1 MKRSLSFVVLML
13 LAVGAWAQQ
22 ISEEQA
28 RERALQYLNNN
39 GAAKARGMVAVSRK
53 TTTAKVGAKSIYA
66 FNMEGGGYVIASGD
80 SRTLPVLGYSD
91 KGTIDWE
98 QLPDNMRAWL
108 KGYDEAIAS
117 LGDSQDFAD
126 GNSKQGPKTRAPKA
140 AIEPL
145 IKTTWYQEAP
155 YWNKTPLYDGA
166 NPDWL
171 GMPCPTGCV
180 ATAMAQVMNYYQWPK
195 AACKPIPAYEYSTAH
210 ENKEKTVHIDALPA
224 TTFDWDNMIAQYEGP
239 NGTVLGTEAQQDAV
253 ATLMRYCGQSV
264 YMYYTPEFSGSD
276 HQQVVE
282 ALIKYFGYKNTAR
295 WLKRIQYSIDDWEDL
310 VYSELATG
318 HPVQYGGNSDDGG
331 HSFICDGYDGKG
343 LFHINWGWGDSCD
356 GFFSLAVLNPYNNY
370 STGSGSSGIG
380 FSMGQDM
387 IVGVEPDTDGS
398 SPQSVTPAAFLDE
411 YNPIGI
417 FAADSLYFTYYFDSF
432 SYGEGEVCVDFAMGT
447 VDADGVLTPVF
458 MGDPGDSLVY
468 YANYHEVCIDST
480 AFEPGQHL
488 RLYPMV
494 KYRSIPGADWQM
506 LGSKEFNVVAGR
518 MKDGRFFL
526 YQEVPDLEITKAE
539 FTKGGGRIGSRN
551 DLTLTIRNKSDIE
564 STVPLFLLPIYY
576 GDVKL
581 EDITAD
587 TPYSEGDAMEV
598 GAFIRA
604 AQTTTLTYCFKPLS
618 SGTVYMML
626 CMPDG
631 TPLADTVIKVSNVV
645 GSYDDYLNNE
655 SYVEMS
661 DAYTGNYQ
669 TVAPSGDGL
678 QLGHA
683 VYHVYIVDNT
693 EANIP
698 NGQPSDKVYF
708 YASISDVNDEN
719 ISEVKLEQEAVD
731 YLKALPAKAGDGTYA
746 LTYDLPLD
754 IRRGGMYYVT
764 SYFNEWLDKD
774 RKNYLSSAYSSEM
787 FTVNDDPSIRV
798 EGDTILASGQPL
810 ELKVLLNSGYPYD
823 PSAYTGNGKL
833 SYTLYLVGADGSMT
847 EMDTQSLGF
856 SLDNDDERM
865 AAVDTL
871 QLKRELSDGAYM
883 IRVSTDVSTLG
894 TLDIHFS
901 VGGTDIAPMVAADPD
916 RKDVYTD
923 LNGIRMNSRPN
934 RKGIYIRNGRKELVR

>member
-39 GAAKARGMVAVSRK
+39 GSAKARGMAAVSRK

-80 SRTLPVLGYSD
+80 SRALPVLGYSD

-108 KGYDEAIAS
+108 KQYDEAIAS
-117 LGDSQDFAD
+117 LGDSQDFND
-126 GNSKQGPKTRAPKA
+126 GNSKQGLKTRAPKA
-140 AIEPL
+140 AIDPL
-145 IKTTWYQEAP
+145 IKTRWDQDAP

-166 NPDWL
+166 NPNWQGL
-171 GMPCPTGCV
+171 HSPTGCV
-180 ATAMAQVMNYYQWPK
+180 ATVMAQIMNFYQWPK
-195 AACKPIPAYEYSTAH
+195 AACKPIPEYAYSTAY
-210 ENKEKTVHIDALPA
+210 ENEEKIVHIDALPA
-224 TTFDWDNMIAQYEGP
+224 TTFDWDNMLDQYI
-239 NGTVLGTEAQQDAV
+239 VDKKVVGTEVQQDAV
-253 ATLMRYCGQSV
+253 ATLMRYCGQSC
-264 YMYYTPEFSGSD
+264 YMYYTPDNSFSD

-282 ALIKYFGYKNTAR
+282 ALVKYFGYKNTAR
-295 WLKRIQYSIDDWEDL
+295 FLKRIQYSIDDWEDL

-318 HPVQYGGNSDDGG
+318 HPVQYGGLSDNGG
-331 HSFICDGYDGKG
+331 HSFICDGYDGNG
-343 LFHINWGWGDSCD
+343 LFHINWGWSGGDD
-356 GFFSLAVLNPYNNY
+356 GFFSLAVLNPYNNS

-380 FSMGQDM
+380 FSISEDM

-398 SPQSVTPAAFLDE
+398 SPQLVTPCASLDE
-411 YNPIGI
+411 YYPIGI
-417 FAADSLYFTYYFDSF
+417 FAADSVYFQYNFTSFTY
-432 SYGEGEVCVDFAMGT
+432 GEEEVCVDFAMGT

-458 MGDPGDSLVY
+458 MGDPADSLVSSE
-468 YANYHEVCIDST
+468 NYCVVCIDST

-494 KYRSIPGADWQM
+494 KFRSIPGADWQL
-506 LGSKEFNVVAGR
+506 LGAKEFNVMAGR
-518 MKDGRFFL
+518 MNNGRFFL
-526 YQEVPDLEITKAE
+526 YREVPELEITKAE
-539 FTKGGGRIGSRN
+539 FTKGTGRIGVRN

-564 STVPLFLLPIYY
+564 STVPLYLVPLYF
-576 GDVKL
+576 GDVKP
-581 EDITAD
+581 EDITED
-587 TPYSEGDAMEV
+587 TPYSQGDAMVV

-604 AQTTTLTYCFKPLS
+604 AQATKLTYCFKPLA
-618 SGTVYMML
+618 SGVIYMIL

-631 TPLADTVIKVSNVV
+631 TPLDGTVIEVSTVV
-645 GSYDDYLNNE
+645 GSYNDSLKNE
-655 SYVEMS
+655 SYVEMT
-661 DAYTGNYQ
+661 DAYTSTSQ

-683 VYHVYIVDNT
+683 VYHVDIVDNT

-698 NGQPSDKVYF
+698 NAQPSDKVYF
-708 YASISDVNDEN
+708 YACISDVNNEN
-719 ISEVKLEQEAVD
+719 FSEIKLEQEAVD
-731 YLKALPAKAGDGTYA
+731 YLKNLPAKAGDGSYA

-754 IRRGGMYYVT
+754 IRRGGIYYVT

-774 RKNYLSSAYSSEM
+774 KKNSLSSAYSKET
-787 FTVNDDPSIRV
+787 FIVNDDPSIRV

-823 PSAYTGNGKL
+823 PSAYTGNQKL
-833 SYTLYLVGADGSMT
+833 SYTLYFVGADGSLT
-847 EMDTQSLGF
+847 EMGTQSVKF
-856 SLDNDDERM
+856 SLDNGDEKM
-865 AAVDTL
+865 AAVDTVRM
-871 QLKRELSDGAYM
+871 KGEFSDGSYL
-883 IRVSTDVSTLG
+883 IRVSTDVSALG
-894 TLDIHFS
+894 TRDIHIT
-901 VGGTDIAPMVAADPD
+901 VGGTGIVPIVATDPN